1 MQLYHWLLAVVFDWF
16 DAFQGSDAWAAH
28 RDPFPVCSR
37 HSQEAAASCSQITA
51 LAFSP
56 DGQTLLSGSEDG
68 SMAAWDLGS
77 ARRLASMHSHRS
89 AVWSLAFSH
98 GAGSVLAS
106 GGLVPMKTSAGISDG
121 IICRPPS

>member
-1 MQLYHWLLAVVFDWF
+1 MQEGAQLLALRMICP
-16 DAFQGSDAWAAH
+16 A
-28 RDPFPVCSR
+28 
-37 HSQEAAASCSQITA
+37 CSQITA

-106 GGLVPMKTSAGISDG
+106 GGLMHVAGI
-121 IICRPPS
+121 CKRHLQT